1 MTVFEAVILGFV
13 QGLTEFL
20 PVSSSGHLVLGQA
33 LLGLELPGVA
43 FELML
48 HLATVCAVLWVY
60 RAAIARLIG
69 GVFRGD
75 RGSLIYAGLL
85 GAASVPAALAGTLA
99 AGVFE
104 SSYERPI
111 VAAAMLLITGLWIW
125 TIRRSGPRA
134 RAPRPGIGSAL
145 AVGVAQ
151 ALAILPGISRSG
163 STVATGVWLGVEVDR
178 MAEFSFLLSLP
189 AILGAGFL
197 RFGSP
202 DNGLSAIGAVPL
214 VAGFATACLSG
225 VLAIR
230 IFLAMLKSGK
240 FHRFS
245 YYCWAVGLAY
255 LGAAM
260 LVPGLR

>member
-1 MTVFEAVILGFV
+1 MTVFEAVLLGLV

-43 FELML
+43 FELVL
-48 HLATVCAVLWVY
+48 HLATVCAVVWVY
-60 RAAIARLIG
+60 RAAIARLVG

-75 RGSLIYAGLL
+75 RESLTYAGLL
-85 GAASVPAALAGTLA
+85 AVASVPAALAGTLA
-99 AGVFE
+99 ATVFE
-104 SSYERPI
+104 GAYERPI
-111 VAAAMLLITGLWIW
+111 IAAAMLLVTGFWIW
-125 TIRRSGPRA
+125 TIRRSAPRA
-134 RAPRPGIGSAL
+134 RESRPGVRT
-145 AVGVAQ
+145 AVAIGVAQ

-163 STVATGVWLGVEVDR
+163 STVATGVWLGIEVDR

-189 AILGAGFL
+189 AILGAGLLQF
-197 RFGSP
+197 SAP
-202 DNGLSAIGAVPL
+202 DNGLSVIGAVPL

-230 IFLAMLKSGK
+230 IFLSMLKNRK

-245 YYCWAVGLAY
+245 YYCWTVGLAY
-255 LGAAM
+255 LGAAI

>member
-1 MTVFEAVILGFV
+1 VTVLEAVLLGLV

-48 HLATVCAVLWVY
+48 HLATVCAVFWVY

-75 RGSLIYAGLL
+75 RASLAYAGLL
-85 GAASVPAALAGTLA
+85 AAASVPAALAGTLA
-99 AGVFE
+99 ATLFE
-104 SSYERPI
+104 GAYERPI
-111 VAAAMLLITGLWIW
+111 VAASMLLVTGFWIW
-125 TIRRSGPRA
+125 TIRWSGPRA
-134 RAPRPGIGSAL
+134 RESRPGIGSAV
-145 AVGVAQ
+145 AIGIAQ
-151 ALAILPGISRSG
+151 ALAILPGVSRSG

-197 RFGSP
+197 QFGGADS
-202 DNGLSAIGAVPL
+202 GLSASGAVPL

-230 IFLAMLKSGK
+230 IFLSMLKSRK

-255 LGAAM
+255 LGAAI